1 MIWRLHLYCANLWE
15 QLGPEG
21 WWIIDVFCDLS
32 QLYHDTYIIYLCI
45 SIYNIIQHDDKL
57 YSLQHW
63 FQGTHAGE
71 SHLTQPTSKGKLSLS
86 RRHLLP
92 LFECQY
98 ENWEQRESNGICAF
112 RTCKAWRGCIWHGRM
127 FYWVCYGVWWC
138 VMVCECVWW
147 CVCVTI

>member
-1 MIWRLHLYCANLWE
+1 MFSVIFLSFTMIHISYIYVYQYITLYNTTTC
-15 QLGPEG
+15 
-21 WWIIDVFCDLS
+21 
-32 QLYHDTYIIYLCI
+32 
-45 SIYNIIQHDDKL
+45 
-57 YSLQHW
+57 LQHW

-147 CVCVTI
+147 CVCVCDYLTYHCSNARIVFLRSSDSLSTQHFF